1 MRRWISV
8 VSCFWNGLL
17 RLFLSLVSGFNLIV
31 LLRLISGSKWFSIR
45 LISVFRID
53 LVDLGLFSN
62 LLDGINLGTV
72 LEFLGIR
79 YIRFS
84 FWAVEIIE
92 ISRSRWIS
100 IKLLPV
106 SRFDLVDFGLILVL
120 SDFNIIVVDGKI
132 LGKRFKRLGLWEE
145 EIKMGSCDGVMWVSS
160 PVGKSKDP
168 ANLEGCFSAST
179 TRWFAGDRRRRAL
192 STPPWVIVGGRN
204 ISKSYDVG
212 RLILDFE
219 CMEWSFIGCNKRFYN
234 SLISGFSWLDVD
246 ILRVRISMVICNL
259 VSLRNNQGN
268 EGHNPTHHGTVKRLT
283 GGRNPLNR
291 KVDNK

>member
-62 LLDGINLGTV
+62 LLDGINLRTV

-92 ISRSRWIS
+92 ISRFRWIS

-179 TRWFAGDRRRRAL
+179 TR
-192 STPPWVIVGGRN
+192 
-204 ISKSYDVG
+204 
-212 RLILDFE
+212 
-219 CMEWSFIGCNKRFYN
+219 
-234 SLISGFSWLDVD
+234 
-246 ILRVRISMVICNL
+246 
-259 VSLRNNQGN
+259 
-268 EGHNPTHHGTVKRLT
+268 
-283 GGRNPLNR
+283 
-291 KVDNK
+291 

>member
-1 MRRWISV
+1 
-8 VSCFWNGLL
+8 

-31 LLRLISGSKWFSIR
+31 SLRLISDSKWFSIR

-84 FWAVEIIE
+84 FWAVEIIK

-106 SRFDLVDFGLILVL
+106 SRFDLVDLGLILVL
-120 SDFNIIVVDGKI
+120 SDFNIIVVDWEI

-179 TRWFAGDRRRRAL
+179 TR
-192 STPPWVIVGGRN
+192 
-204 ISKSYDVG
+204 
-212 RLILDFE
+212 
-219 CMEWSFIGCNKRFYN
+219 
-234 SLISGFSWLDVD
+234 
-246 ILRVRISMVICNL
+246 
-259 VSLRNNQGN
+259 
-268 EGHNPTHHGTVKRLT
+268 
-283 GGRNPLNR
+283 
-291 KVDNK
+291 